1 MFKTMHIPFKI
12 AKVSDLKQL
21 WIKQSLHKSMAQ
33 FLYFCFFKCS
43 IYVNDV
49 VFD

>member
-1 MFKTMHIPFKI
+1 MFKTIHIPFKI
-12 AKVSDLKQL
+12 AKVSHRKQL
-21 WIKQSLHKSMAQ
+21 WINQSLHKSMVQ
-33 FLYFCFFKCS
+33 FLYFCFFKCL